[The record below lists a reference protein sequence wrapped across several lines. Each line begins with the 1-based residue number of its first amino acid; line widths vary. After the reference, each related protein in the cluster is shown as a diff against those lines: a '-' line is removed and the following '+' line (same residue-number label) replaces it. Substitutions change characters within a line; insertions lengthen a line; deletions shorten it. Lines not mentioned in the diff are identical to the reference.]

1 MNKKVVQMKLWK
13 NIRIV
18 RLQIE
23 KVQIADKWGQVRLR
37 HFLGQALR
45 LEITRGPK
53 SAACIY

>member
-18 RLQIE
+18 RLQID
-23 KVQIADKWGQVRLR
+23 KVQIADMWGQVRLR

-45 LEITRGPK
+45 LEKARGPR